1 MQVCHKSLL
10 HNLYE
15 GMFGTETYNSTCNQL
30 DLVSFGFC
38 LESKFYLD
46 PGCPLC
52 HKTLRNLVLL

>member
-1 MQVCHKSLL
+1 MQVCHKKSITQSIRG
-10 HNLYE
+10 YVWY
-15 GMFGTETYNSTCNQL
+15 ETYNSTCNQL

-38 LESKFYLD
+38 LESKFCLD